1 MSAAVLRDDPG
12 NAFTAIANRAR
23 HASAVTLVWLEAVS
37 LALALSIYWWDP
49 ARWKLILICLAL
61 CALSL
66 WGMLDHEIAPYHR
79 RSNARRI
86 LRAIQSMTAFIGVV
100 AGGAGVYFLFATVL
114 GTFIS

>member
-1 MSAAVLRDDPG
+1 MSAAVLGDDPG

-23 HASAVTLVWLEAVS
+23 NASAVALVSLEAVS
-37 LALALSIYWWDP
+37 LSLALSLYWWAP

-61 CALSL
+61 CALGL
-66 WGMLDHEIAPYHR
+66 WGMLDHEIARYHR
-79 RSNARRI
+79 RSNVRRI
-86 LRAIQSMTAFIGVV
+86 LRAIQSLTAFVGVV